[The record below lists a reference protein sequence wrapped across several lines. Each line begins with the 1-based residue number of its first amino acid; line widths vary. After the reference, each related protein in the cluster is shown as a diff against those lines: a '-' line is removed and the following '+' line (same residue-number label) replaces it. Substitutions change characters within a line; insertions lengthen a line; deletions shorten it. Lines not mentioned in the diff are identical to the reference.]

1 MQEVFVTLLSLVL
14 LVTTMEFFHDI
25 RTAASL
31 DIFDVHLVE
40 NLLDNNF
47 FKKFNEE
54 NKDYIE
60 EDIDVIEPDSCTA
73 KYFINKIFGIMNID
87 DADMFTGSFRFKL
100 SFVNKLIDESYMARE
115 ILDSIRAN
123 FLPALTKKKKLIA
136 NFVEILG
143 WVSKADTAAVFSDAA
158 GAAESRKDLAIG
170 YQRVLRIFVPFFRQE
185 A

>member
-1 MQEVFVTLLSLVL
+1 VTLLALVL
-14 LVTTMEFFHDI
+14 LVTSMEFFHDI

-60 EDIDVIEPDSCTA
+60 EDIDVIEPNSCTA
-73 KYFINKIFGIMNID
+73 TYFINKIFGIMNID
-87 DADMFTGSFRFKL
+87 DSDVFTGYFRFKL
-100 SFVNKLIDESYMARE
+100 SFINKLIEESYMARE

-123 FLPALTKKKKLIA
+123 FLPVLTKKKRLLA
-136 NFVEILG
+136 NFVEIVG
-143 WVSKADTAAVFSDAA
+143 WVV
-158 GAAESRKDLAIG
+158 
-170 YQRVLRIFVPFFRQE
+170 
-185 A
+185 